1 MKEKNENISKVY
13 IKQKDTYTK
22 ESIIKSKKYSN
33 RKDLLMTILED
44 GVEYTIEKVDSLIE
58 EFMKEVK

>member
-1 MKEKNENISKVY
+1 MKEKVENKE

-22 ESIIKSKKYSN
+22 ESIVKSKKYSN

-44 GVEYTIEKVDSLIE
+44 GVEYTFEKVDSLIE

>member
-1 MKEKNENISKVY
+1 MKDKVENKE

-44 GVEYTIEKVDSLIE
+44 GVEYTFEKVDSLIE

>member
-44 GVEYTIEKVDSLIE
+44 GVEYTFEKVDSLIE

>member
-1 MKEKNENISKVY
+1 MPVLL
-13 IKQKDTYTK
+13 
-22 ESIIKSKKYSN
+22 IKSKKYSN

-44 GVEYTIEKVDSLIE
+44 GVEYTFEKVDSLIE

>member
-1 MKEKNENISKVY
+1 MKEKVENKE

-22 ESIIKSKKYSN
+22 ENIVKSKKYSN

-44 GVEYTIEKVDSLIE
+44 GVEYTFEKVDSLIE

>member
-1 MKEKNENISKVY
+1 MKEKVENKE
-13 IKQKDTYTK
+13 IKQKYTYTK

-44 GVEYTIEKVDSLIE
+44 GVEYTFEKVDSLIE

>member
-1 MKEKNENISKVY
+1 MKEKVENKE

-44 GVEYTIEKVDSLIE
+44 GVEYTFEKVDSLIE

>member
-1 MKEKNENISKVY
+1 MKEKVENKE

-44 GVEYTIEKVDSLIE
+44 GVEYTFEKIDSLIE

>member
-1 MKEKNENISKVY
+1 MKEKVENKE

-22 ESIIKSKKYSN
+22 ESIVKSKKYSN
-33 RKDLLMTILED
+33 RKDLLMTILKD
-44 GVEYTIEKVDSLIE
+44 GVEYTFEKVDSLIE

>member
-1 MKEKNENISKVY
+1 MKEKVENKE

-22 ESIIKSKKYSN
+22 ESIIKTKKYSN

-44 GVEYTIEKVDSLIE
+44 GVEYTFEKVDSLIE

>member
-22 ESIIKSKKYSN
+22 ESIIKSKKYSD

-44 GVEYTIEKVDSLIE
+44 GVEYTFEKVDSLIE

>member
-44 GVEYTIEKVDSLIE
+44 GVKYTFEKVDSLIE

>member
-1 MKEKNENISKVY
+1 MKEKVENKE

-44 GVEYTIEKVDSLIE
+44 GVEYTFEKVDSLIE
-58 EFMKEVK
+58 VFMKEVK